1 LYRSWQVTVATIPLL
16 LSMFL
21 LLVSSAAG
29 DVTDMTATKPVL
41 KSDSVPLRP
50 LAVGD
55 QGIFLST
62 DVRSHLNETST
73 FAVIMEARD
82 SDGVTQFLDSQFGL
96 IRPEA
101 LVNVGI
107 PWTPEWAGTYEVR
120 TFVVSGTVNPQVYSP
135 VASSYFTVE

>member
-1 LYRSWQVTVATIPLL
+1 MYRSWQVTVATIPLL

-62 DVRSHLNETST
+62 DVRSHLNET
-73 FAVIMEARD
+73 
-82 SDGVTQFLDSQFGL
+82 
-96 IRPEA
+96 
-101 LVNVGI
+101 
-107 PWTPEWAGTYEVR
+107 
-120 TFVVSGTVNPQVYSP
+120 
-135 VASSYFTVE
+135 

>member
-1 LYRSWQVTVATIPLL
+1 
-16 LSMFL
+16 MFL

-41 KSDSVPLRP
+41 KSDGVPLRP